1 MPLEGYVYFS
11 FLINWSSCPLVAYR
25 HANLQSLAFLSLPP
39 PLTCSSFLPRG
50 HWEILFCCPYFLA
63 KCHVGFS
70 ISVSSY
76 RNESGLESREEDI
89 REAETVIS

>member
-39 PLTCSSFLPRG
+39 PLTCSSFPQGALGNPILLP
-50 HWEILFCCPYFLA
+50 LFSCQMPC
-63 KCHVGFS
+63 
-70 ISVSSY
+70 
-76 RNESGLESREEDI
+76 GLLNLSL
-89 REAETVIS
+89 